1 MTRLIHLSDLHFGKD
16 RANLIEPLL
25 RALSELG
32 PDQVAIS
39 GDLTQR
45 ARRREYVSARAF
57 IDRINAPVL
66 CIPGNHDIPIHRPL
80 TRFFRPFGHYR
91 SYISRDLT
99 PRVETEQMVMVGL
112 NTVDRFQWQAGR
124 LSASRLL
131 RACNAMRG
139 APAHKLRVLV
149 AHHPLEHPR
158 GVSKKPIPGAAA
170 ALERLIGCG
179 ADLILSGHLHLWHA
193 GEFAHRAGEELHRN
207 AIQLHAGTSLSS
219 RMRGEPND
227 FNLIDISPD
236 AIHVARQSF
245 DEETGRFETK
255 ETRQFSRVPDNSQ
268 S

>member
-16 RANLIEPLL
+16 RADLIEPLL
-25 RALSELG
+25 KALAELG

-57 IDRINAPVL
+57 IDRIDAPVL

-91 SYISRDLT
+91 AYISRDLT
-99 PRVETEQMVMVGL
+99 PCVETAQMVMVGL

-124 LSASRLL
+124 LSASRLR
-131 RACNAMRG
+131 RACNAMRD

-149 AHHPLEHPR
+149 AHHPLEHPK

-193 GEFAHRAGEELHRN
+193 EEFAHRAGERPRRN

-219 RMRGEPND
+219 RLRGEPND
-227 FNLIDISPD
+227 FNVIDISPD
-236 AIHVARQSF
+236 AIHLARQSF
-245 DEETGRFETK
+245 DEGTGSFQTK
-255 ETRQFSRVPDNSQ
+255 ETRQFNRVPDKSQ
-268 S
+268 N